1 MRDYAIRR
9 LILII
14 PTMLLASTMIFGL
27 MRYLPGD
34 VAQIIIAQI
43 KAGAEYSEE
52 ELNELRGK
60 LGLNKPIHIQYG
72 EFIGGLFKGDLGTS
86 LWTKQPVVNEM
97 IHRFPV
103 SVQLISMAVVMGWI
117 MGVGV
122 GVISALKQDTR
133 LDYLG
138 RSFAIAGLSVP
149 SFWVGILIIV
159 LPALWFRW
167 TPLQQFVYL
176 TEDPVRNLEIM
187 ILPALILAIN
197 LGAPVMRL
205 SRTTLL
211 EVLRQD
217 YIRTAY
223 AKGLV
228 ERVVIG
234 RHAIRNALIPVVTV
248 MSLQIISGLSGTVI
262 LESLFGIPGM
272 GRLLVSEALAKRD
285 YPMIQAINVLVAF
298 IVVIVNL
305 LVDLSYGFLD
315 PRVRY
320 R

>member
-1 MRDYAIRR
+1 
-9 LILII
+9 
-14 PTMLLASTMIFGL
+14 
-27 MRYLPGD
+27 
-34 VAQIIIAQI
+34 
-43 KAGAEYSEE
+43 
-52 ELNELRGK
+52 
-60 LGLNKPIHIQYG
+60 
-72 EFIGGLFKGDLGTS
+72 
-86 LWTKQPVVNEM
+86 
-97 IHRFPV
+97 
-103 SVQLISMAVVMGWI
+103 
-117 MGVGV
+117 
-122 GVISALKQDTR
+122 
-133 LDYLG
+133 
-138 RSFAIAGLSVP
+138 
-149 SFWVGILIIV
+149 
-159 LPALWFRW
+159 
-167 TPLQQFVYL
+167 
-176 TEDPVRNLEIM
+176 M

-228 ERVVIG
+228 QRVVIG
-234 RHAIRNALIPVVTV
+234 RHAMRNALIPVVTV
-248 MSLQIISGLSGTVI
+248 MGLQIIGGLSGTVI

-285 YPMIQAINVLVAF
+285 YPMIQAINILVAF

>member
-1 MRDYAIRR
+1 
-9 LILII
+9 
-14 PTMLLASTMIFGL
+14 
-27 MRYLPGD
+27 
-34 VAQIIIAQI
+34 
-43 KAGAEYSEE
+43 
-52 ELNELRGK
+52 
-60 LGLNKPIHIQYG
+60 
-72 EFIGGLFKGDLGTS
+72 
-86 LWTKQPVVNEM
+86 
-97 IHRFPV
+97 
-103 SVQLISMAVVMGWI
+103 
-117 MGVGV
+117 
-122 GVISALKQDTR
+122 
-133 LDYLG
+133 
-138 RSFAIAGLSVP
+138 
-149 SFWVGILIIV
+149 
-159 LPALWFRW
+159 
-167 TPLQQFVYL
+167 
-176 TEDPVRNLEIM
+176 M

-248 MSLQIISGLSGTVI
+248 MGLQIISGLSGTVI